1 MNQAARI
8 NHEMHNAFTAFMDR
22 HGTVLAGLLAH
33 LYGNEG
39 AAAFYGLNRIGQ
51 EPPHRRKQE
60 LNLALNEVVAM
71 LLDFVGEPITPPSNI
86 RTEELDVALLWYA
99 ARLTDLRDS

>member
-8 NHEMHNAFTAFMDR
+8 NYDMKTPFASFMER
-22 HGTVLAGLLAH
+22 HGTVLAGLLTH

-39 AAAFYGLNRIGQ
+39 AAAFYSLNRLGH
-51 EPPHRRKQE
+51 ELPHERKQE
-60 LNLALNEVVAM
+60 LNLALDEAVVM

-86 RTEELDVALLWYA
+86 RTEEMDVALLWYA
-99 ARLTDLRDS
+99 ARLTDLRGS